1 MRKLQSCKVCR
12 AAGSSAGLTFQC
24 ISRRLRF
31 VLLPWRITF
40 RHLAATTLKQLLL
53 EWTIE
58 RGTYNVTLCCQQWST
73 FCTRRRDLMWA
84 LTTGSNELPVLQYLL
99 NPYWP
104 KWETALSMERNA
116 KWPLIKHSSI
126 PPVSTP
132 PTPTALL
139 TPVENSLGHYSLLSK
154 PVTASRRS
162 CQD

>member
-1 MRKLQSCKVCR
+1 MTKLQSCSVCR
-12 AAGSSAGLTFQC
+12 TAGFSAGLTFQC

-31 VLLPWRITF
+31 VLLPWLIAIR
-40 RHLAATTLKQLLL
+40 RLAATTLKQLFL
-53 EWTIE
+53 EWTKD
-58 RGTYNVTLCCQQWST
+58 RGSYNATLCCQQWST
-73 FCTRRRDLMWA
+73 FSTRRRDLMWA
-84 LTTGSNELPVLQYLL
+84 LATASNELHVLQYLL
-99 NPYWP
+99 NPCWP

-126 PPVSTP
+126 PPVSKP